1 MGHAD
6 SKELNHSVKGNDE
19 TSEDLEVE
27 KMKGG
32 GGGGPGISEA
42 GKSPLGL
49 SPQSRA

>member
-27 KMKGG
+27 KMKGRG
-32 GGGGPGISEA
+32 GWSWHLRGWEIPTGVEPT
-42 GKSPLGL
+42 K
-49 SPQSRA
+49 

>member
-32 GGGGPGISEA
+32 GGGVVLASQR
-42 GKSPLGL
+42 LGN
-49 SPQSRA
+49 PHWG